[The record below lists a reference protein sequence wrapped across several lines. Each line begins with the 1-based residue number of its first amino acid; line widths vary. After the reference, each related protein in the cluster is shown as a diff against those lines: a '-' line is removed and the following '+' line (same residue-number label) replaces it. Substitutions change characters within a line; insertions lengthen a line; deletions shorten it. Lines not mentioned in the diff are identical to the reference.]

1 MPWRKQRGTRPLHA
15 KQMAAKKQRLGPSE
29 PRVRRRPAS
38 GPPPIRERFVIDVLS
53 GEDSWCSFTGSAAR
67 GEQILADD
75 LAMAEGAHSPT
86 MPIPSH
92 ATLRVALGGTSVE
105 LRDVNLPTQDL
116 SATDPEPPTSLWR
129 QVGDLTPSG
138 FRVQIEFLRLDV
150 ADLRYKD
157 QHHRPYLYY
166 LHQVYVTTGDTQP
179 QERVLPRRGMV
190 AGGGEFCV
198 GLCSAKLCSA
208 V

>member
-1 MPWRKQRGTRPLHA
+1 M
-15 KQMAAKKQRLGPSE
+15 
-29 PRVRRRPAS
+29 
-38 GPPPIRERFVIDVLS
+38 LS
-53 GEDSWCSFTGSAAR
+53 GEDLWCSFTGSAVR

-92 ATLRVALGGTSVE
+92 ATLRVAMGGASVE

-116 SATDPEPPTSLWR
+116 SATVPDTPKSLWR
-129 QVGDLTPSG
+129 QVGDLTSSR
-138 FRVQIEFLRLDV
+138 FVVQMEFLRLDV

-166 LHQVYVTTGDTQP
+166 LHQVYVTTG
-179 QERVLPRRGMV
+179 GMA

-198 GLCSAKLCSA
+198 GQCTAQPCGSCRWGWGGYRGGD
-208 V
+208 